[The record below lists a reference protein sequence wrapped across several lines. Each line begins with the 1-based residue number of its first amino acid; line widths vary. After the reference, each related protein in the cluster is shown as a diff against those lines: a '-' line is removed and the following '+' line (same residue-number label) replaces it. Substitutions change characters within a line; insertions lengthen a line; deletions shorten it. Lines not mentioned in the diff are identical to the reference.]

1 MENLADSGVFGKEV
15 GLVHKAIVAGRKV
28 GAGRD
33 FWIKLADQEEFFIK
47 VMRLFLGIDVY
58 TFIVSVNGHSNF
70 QDMVNAG
77 NYDFVDSIITDRYR
91 PYDSD
96 LKYTCKVSIV
106 RIETDLDQ
114 AEVLKVLDEEC
125 FAPSTPE
132 LLLALGETYPN
143 LQKMLNP
150 IVAIGSFY
158 PTKIYGPKYRLCLD
172 YDYRGRLLKVS
183 NT

>member
-70 QDMVNAG
+70 QDMVNDC
-77 NYDFVDSIITDRYR
+77 NYDV
-91 PYDSD
+91 
-96 LKYTCKVSIV
+96 C
-106 RIETDLDQ
+106 
-114 AEVLKVLDEEC
+114 
-125 FAPSTPE
+125 
-132 LLLALGETYPN
+132 
-143 LQKMLNP
+143 
-150 IVAIGSFY
+150 
-158 PTKIYGPKYRLCLD
+158 
-172 YDYRGRLLKVS
+172 
-183 NT
+183 